1 MSYTERTQRLDALM
15 RMGPVIPV
23 VTIDHLEHAVPMARA
38 LVAGGVKVI
47 EVTMRTPI
55 AMEALARI
63 VAELSAEGVIAGAGT
78 VLSRHQA
85 EDAVAAGAQFL
96 VSPGATPA
104 LLDAILDLPVPTL
117 PGVAT
122 AGEAM
127 AAMERGLR
135 RLKFFPAEASGGVAM
150 LKSLHGPFGD
160 LAFCPT
166 GGIDRQKAPAY
177 LALPNVLCVGGSW
190 LTPSAAIKA
199 GDWHKITELAHE
211 TRALARAD

>member
-1 MSYTERTQRLDALM
+1 MSYLERTQRLDRLM

-23 VTIDHLEHAVPMARA
+23 VTIEHLDHAVPLARA

-47 EVTMRTPI
+47 EVTMRTPV

-63 VAELSAEGVIAGAGT
+63 VSEVSVEGVIAGAGT

-96 VSPGATPA
+96 VSPGATST
-104 LLDAILDLPVPTL
+104 LLDVILDLPVPTL
-117 PGVAT
+117 PGIAT
-122 AGEAM
+122 ASEAM

-135 RLKFFPAEASGGVAM
+135 RLKFFPAEAAGGVAM
-150 LKSLHGPFGD
+150 LKALHGPFGD

-190 LTPSAAIKA
+190 LTPSSAIKA
-199 GDWHKITELAHE
+199 GDWHTLTDLAHE
-211 TRALARAD
+211 TRALAQPT